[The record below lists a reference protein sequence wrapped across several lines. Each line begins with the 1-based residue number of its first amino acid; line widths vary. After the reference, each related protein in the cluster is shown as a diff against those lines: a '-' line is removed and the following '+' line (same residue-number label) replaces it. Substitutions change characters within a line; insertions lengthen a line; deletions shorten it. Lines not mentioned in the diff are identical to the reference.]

1 MLYSVD
7 RFEGEYA
14 VLVGEDKISC
24 SVLRTLLPD
33 SVNEGDMVR
42 LTDGEYRLDDA
53 AAEERRKQILRLQ
66 KKLRGIR

>member
-14 VLVGEDKISC
+14 VLVGEDKTSH
-24 SVLRTLLPD
+24 SVLRTRLPD
-33 SVNEGDMVR
+33 SANEGDMVR

-53 AAEERRKQILRLQ
+53 AAEERRERILRLQ
-66 KKLRGIR
+66 KKLRGTR